1 MSHYSE
7 QFLKQNPLA
16 VLGVLRDLQK
26 GEVPLRISWSNN
38 QFISKI
44 LDASQ
49 DRLVID
55 LGSQEYENRAALKA
69 ENIAV
74 MAETQGAKV
83 EFVLSRL
90 ELSEYQ
96 GLPAFV
102 TPLPTNL
109 WFVQR
114 REYFRISA
122 PLHPAYFCKAKM
134 PDKKEIRFRLFDLS
148 LGGMGALMDT
158 PKPDGLVEGM
168 RFTQIELDMGGW
180 GRFYFDAQLIAISDR
195 TVVDSKNETI
205 TTPRLSFRFL
215 NVGPGVSFSVLSIPW
230 SERRGNAQIRS
241 CEEIGQRERR
251 PSAALHG
258 IHRFLYFPDITRRL
272 WCRVIF
278 RHMFKEF
285 VFVHV
290 VNLFYCLFAV
300 RGEGSEQRAGTVNV
314 RHHQRVLHHLWIL
327 NPLQHAMLH
336 NAQIGRAH

>member
-26 GEVPLRISWSNN
+26 GDVPLRISWADS

-44 LDASQ
+44 LDASP
-49 DRLVID
+49 DALIID
-55 LGSQEYENRAALKA
+55 LGSQEQENRAVLRA
-69 ENIAV
+69 EHISV

-83 EFVLSRL
+83 EFVLPRL
-90 ELSEYQ
+90 APSVYQ
-96 GLPAFV
+96 GLPAF
-102 TPLPTNL
+102 TSSLPLNL

-168 RFTQIELDMGGW
+168 RFTQIELDMGGF
-180 GRFYFDAQLIAISDR
+180 GRFWFDAQLIAISER
-195 TVVDSKNETI
+195 KVVDGKNETI

-215 NVGPGVSFSVLSIPW
+215 NVGPAAERELQRIIFSLEREARDRASKVL
-230 SERRGNAQIRS
+230 
-241 CEEIGQRERR
+241 
-251 PSAALHG
+251 
-258 IHRFLYFPDITRRL
+258 
-272 WCRVIF
+272 
-278 RHMFKEF
+278 
-285 VFVHV
+285 
-290 VNLFYCLFAV
+290 
-300 RGEGSEQRAGTVNV
+300 
-314 RHHQRVLHHLWIL
+314 
-327 NPLQHAMLH
+327 
-336 NAQIGRAH
+336 